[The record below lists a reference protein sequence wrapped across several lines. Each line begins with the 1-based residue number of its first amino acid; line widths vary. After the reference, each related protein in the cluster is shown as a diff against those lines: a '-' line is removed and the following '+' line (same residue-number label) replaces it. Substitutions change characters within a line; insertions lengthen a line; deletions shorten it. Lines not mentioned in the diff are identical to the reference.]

1 MSGCQDAEFT
11 CNDGQC
17 VSMDERCNQLPD
29 CRDKS
34 DERNCQILI
43 LEEGYNRA
51 VPPIETKDPV
61 DVNVSIDVLKLVDID
76 EGDYSIEIQFGINMK
91 WKENRATYRN
101 LKEKDSLNAL
111 QKQDFEKLWL
121 PEVIYENTDQKES
134 TRLGEFGA
142 GEWKTR
148 IIVKS
153 EGTPTISGLDTID
166 ETEIFKGSENS
177 LVMSQAYTH
186 PFQCIYQLAAYP
198 FDTQA
203 SEHHIVDKRNIHLL
217 PCFSDLLH
225 RYGSRLLGQRNCESR
240 S

>member
-1 MSGCQDAEFT
+1 M
-11 CNDGQC
+11 
-17 VSMDERCNQLPD
+17 
-29 CRDKS
+29 
-34 DERNCQILI
+34 
-43 LEEGYNRA
+43 
-51 VPPIETKDPV
+51 PPIETKDPV

-177 LVMSQAYTH
+177 LVMSQVYTH
-186 PFQCIYQLAAYP
+186 PFQCNYQLAAYP
-198 FDTQA
+198 FDTQVYDMNMIDGNHNYRLTFFRLA
-203 SEHHIVDKRNIHLL
+203 S
-217 PCFSDLLH
+217 
-225 RYGSRLLGQRNCESR
+225 
-240 S
+240 